1 MDAAWSRFIRD
12 DSGPQPATPRSPFK
26 PTASADP
33 PALRDEAIS
42 AMLDRIA
49 DRWSILILLSLSD
62 GPRSHR
68 VLTQL
73 VPQVTSRVLTLS
85 IRQLCV
91 DGLIARVMVSKD
103 ALGNEYK
110 LTALGESFLAP
121 LNALFMWAETH
132 SEALAAARADSKI

>member
-1 MDAAWSRFIRD
+1 MDAAWLPPSLE
-12 DSGPQPATPRSPFK
+12 SPQPATPRSAFK
-26 PTASADP
+26 PTASSDP

-62 GPRSHR
+62 GARSHR

-85 IRQLCV
+85 IRKLCA
-91 DGLIARVMVSKD
+91 DGLIARTRVTKD
-103 ALGNEYK
+103 ALGNEYR
-110 LTALGESFLAP
+110 LTTLGESLLAP
-121 LNALFMWAETH
+121 LQALFIWAETH
-132 SEALAAARADSKI
+132 SEALAAAKLGNS